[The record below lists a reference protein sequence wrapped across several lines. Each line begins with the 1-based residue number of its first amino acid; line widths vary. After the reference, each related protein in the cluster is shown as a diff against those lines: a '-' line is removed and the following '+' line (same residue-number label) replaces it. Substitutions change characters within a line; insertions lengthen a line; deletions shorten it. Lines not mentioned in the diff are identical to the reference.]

1 MKATESRKGF
11 YQGAMRQGT
20 ILGIAWSIMF
30 LLLFMGTS
38 NILLLLT
45 SMLLYMG
52 SPAIA
57 ALLAI
62 KYRKSECNNAMTY
75 MQAWGFVF
83 YMYIFASIFN
93 AFVMFLYFK
102 FIDGGAFFG
111 SIQQMIADSINTPGL
126 PEVMKQQLQSTTEMI
141 SNISPT
147 DFTWTILNGNI
158 SNACF
163 LPFLIA
169 IFVRKTAK

>member
-102 FIDGGAFFG
+102 FID
-111 SIQQMIADSINTPGL
+111 SISTPGL